1 MIPRLARSKRTM
13 PRVVRFLVEVNGG
26 FAKTRAGVPGF
37 GGDAQFE
44 NFRRLQG
51 IFESMSEEELELRTI
66 C

>member
-1 MIPRLARSKRTM
+1 M